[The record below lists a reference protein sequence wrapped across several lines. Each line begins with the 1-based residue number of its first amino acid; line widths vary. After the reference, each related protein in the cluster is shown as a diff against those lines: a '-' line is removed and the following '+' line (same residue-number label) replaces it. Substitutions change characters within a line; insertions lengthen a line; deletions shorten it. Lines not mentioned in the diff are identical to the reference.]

1 MKYRVI
7 RADGTVAYD
16 AKELSETERTLLVDL
31 GCTVWPVP
39 HIGTAIEDAQKVM
52 VAQREKGMKKYGVPI
67 EDSNLSA
74 FDLIKGAQ
82 EEVADAAVYLVEGL
96 RRAQRDSQQM
106 IEDLAD
112 LGVLVEWDQANRRW
126 KVQYDPECV
135 MGAATSFVPGGKEY
149 LTVMLRV
156 PA

>member
-1 MKYRVI
+1 MKFRVI

-16 AKELSETERTLLVDL
+16 AKELNEVERNLLTDL
-31 GCTVWPVP
+31 GCKVTPVP

-74 FDLIKGAQ
+74 LELIRGAQ

-106 IEDLAD
+106 IEDLAN
-112 LGVLVEWDQANRRW
+112 LGVLVEWDGSW

-135 MGAATSFVPGGKEY
+135 MGAATSSVPGGKEY

-156 PA
+156 PV